1 MTKTKTKIESQLKRK
16 NDSELV
22 ETTIAAKKKDKW
34 LEVASI
40 LSGPRREAVDLNLGQ
55 IDILAKDGDV
65 IVVPGKVL
73 SQGEVKKKIKIVAY
87 KFSGKAK
94 EKLLKEKIQVSSIM
108 DEIKK
113 NPEAK
118 GVRVLIK

>member
-1 MTKTKTKIESQLKRK
+1 MTKTKTKIESQIRRK
-16 NDSELV
+16 TNNELV
-22 ETTIAAKKKDKW
+22 ETTIVAKKKVKW

-40 LSGPRREAVDLNLGQ
+40 LSSPRRESIDLNLGQ
-55 IDILAKDGDV
+55 IDFLAKEGDV
-65 IVVPGKVL
+65 VVIPGKVL
-73 SQGEVKKKIKIVAY
+73 SQGEIKKKIRVVAY
-87 KFSGKAK
+87 KFSEKAK
-94 EKLLKEKIQVSSIM
+94 EKLLKEKIQISSIM

>member
-1 MTKTKTKIESQLKRK
+1 MTKSKTKIESQIRRK
-16 NDSELV
+16 TNNELV
-22 ETTIAAKKKDKW
+22 ETIIATKKKDKW

-40 LSGPRREAVDLNLGQ
+40 LSSPRRESIDLNLGQ
-55 IDILAKDGDV
+55 IDFLAKDGEVV
-65 IVVPGKVL
+65 IIPGKVL
-73 SQGEVKKKIKIVAY
+73 SQGEIKKRIKIVAY

-94 EKLLKEKIQVSSIM
+94 EKLLKEKIQISSIM

-118 GVRVLIK
+118 GVRILIK